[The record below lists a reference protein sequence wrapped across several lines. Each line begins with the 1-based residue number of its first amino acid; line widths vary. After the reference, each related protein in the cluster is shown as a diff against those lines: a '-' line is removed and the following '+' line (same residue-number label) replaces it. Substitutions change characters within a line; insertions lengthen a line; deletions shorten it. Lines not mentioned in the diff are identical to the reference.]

1 MKIRILL
8 FEDEHAI
15 RRPLCVFLRARG
27 YEVLDFPSP
36 MTCTLVSEKKCTC
49 SRDRAC
55 TDLVITDM
63 KMPGMTGLELIRM
76 MAEKGCHASTQDKIV
91 ISSAITP
98 EQAVEFRTLGCH
110 YLPKPFQM
118 EELLSLIRV
127 CEKNIPRDR
136 KLVPV
141 EELWETI
148 RNHQ

>member
-1 MKIRILL
+1 MKMRILL

-36 MTCTLVSEKKCTC
+36 MTCTLVTEKKCTC
-49 SRDRAC
+49 TRDRAC
-55 TDLVITDM
+55 ADLVIADM

-76 MAEKGCHASTQDKIV
+76 MAEKGCHASPQDKII
-91 ISSAITP
+91 ISSSLTP
-98 EQAVEFRTLGCH
+98 EQAVELRTLGCH
-110 YLPKPFQM
+110 FLHKPFQL
-118 EELLSLIRV
+118 EELLKLVHVR
-127 CEKNIPRDR
+127 KQHIPPDR

-141 EELWETI
+141 EELWKTV

>member
-1 MKIRILL
+1 MKMRILL

-36 MTCTLVSEKKCTC
+36 MTCTLVTEKKCTC
-49 SRDRAC
+49 TRDRAC
-55 TDLVITDM
+55 ADLVIADM

-76 MAEKGCHASTQDKIV
+76 MAEKGCHASTQDKII
-91 ISSAITP
+91 ISSSLTP
-98 EQAVEFRTLGCH
+98 EQAVELQTLGCH
-110 YLPKPFQM
+110 IFPKRFQL
-118 EELLSLIRV
+118 EELLKLIHVR
-127 CEKNIPRDR
+127 EQHIPPDR

-141 EELWETI
+141 EELWKTV

>member
-36 MTCTLVSEKKCTC
+36 MTCSLVTEKKCTC

-55 TDLVITDM
+55 ADLVITDM

-76 MAEKGCHASTQDKIV
+76 MAEKGCQASTQDKIV
-91 ISSAITP
+91 ISSTITP

>member
-36 MTCTLVSEKKCTC
+36 MTCTLVTEKECTC

-55 TDLVITDM
+55 ADLVITDM

-76 MAEKGCHASTQDKIV
+76 MAKKGCHASTRDKIV
-91 ISSAITP
+91 ISSTITP
-98 EQAVEFRTLGCH
+98 ARSIPIGMTPIPIIETTEFTRPRNSSGTLSCRYAFIG
-110 YLPKPFQM
+110 M
-118 EELLSLIRV
+118 SA
-127 CEKNIPRDR
+127 
-136 KLVPV
+136 
-141 EELWETI
+141 
-148 RNHQ
+148 

>member
-36 MTCTLVSEKKCTC
+36 MTCTLVTDKKCTC

-55 TDLVITDM
+55 ADLVIADVR
-63 KMPGMTGLELIRM
+63 MPGMTGLELISM
-76 MAEKGCHASTQDKIV
+76 MAGKGCHTSTRHKII
-91 ISSAITP
+91 ISSSLTP
-98 EQAVEFRTLGCH
+98 EQAVDLRTLGCH
-110 YLPKPFQM
+110 LFPKPFQM
-118 EELLSLIRV
+118 EKLLKLIQD
-127 CEKNIPRDR
+127 CEKHIPPDR

-141 EELWETI
+141 EELWKTV
-148 RNHQ
+148 RNHR